1 MAVRVTGRKKVILAQ
16 NIGSERKNVIDT
28 YTWPLGVKVEHVKF
42 STETGETDLEEVERT
57 IDEETA
63 ALYFENPNYFGVIES
78 NAKELSDIAH
88 KKGSVVIVG
97 IEPVSLSL
105 LASPGSYG
113 ADIAVGEGQPLGIH
127 MNYGGPHL
135 GIFAVKDVK
144 LARSMPGRLI
154 GMTTTVNESERAFT
168 MVLQSREQHIR
179 RESATSNICTNQ
191 ALMALAAATYL
202 SLLGKRGFRALGETI
217 ISNSHYAAKRLS
229 EIKDVISPL
238 FRGCFFQDLT
248 VGYRKSESELIFKEL
263 AERKIHAG
271 YPIDKSFGIKN
282 AGLYSFTEVHTFDDI
297 EKLANNLEEIL
308 R

>member
-1 MAVRVTGRKKVILAQ
+1 MEACNSSMYDWASAAAEAVRMAVRVTGRKKVILAQ

-135 GIFAVKDVK
+135 GI
-144 LARSMPGRLI
+144 
-154 GMTTTVNESERAFT
+154 
-168 MVLQSREQHIR
+168 
-179 RESATSNICTNQ
+179 
-191 ALMALAAATYL
+191 
-202 SLLGKRGFRALGETI
+202 
-217 ISNSHYAAKRLS
+217 
-229 EIKDVISPL
+229 
-238 FRGCFFQDLT
+238 
-248 VGYRKSESELIFKEL
+248 
-263 AERKIHAG
+263 
-271 YPIDKSFGIKN
+271 
-282 AGLYSFTEVHTFDDI
+282 
-297 EKLANNLEEIL
+297 
-308 R
+308 